1 MTFLMD
7 WIPGFGAALVLT
19 LAGLVLWARLR
30 HRAAKRDAR
39 DQTEHHPF
47 AKDEP
52 QACH

>member
-30 HRAAKRDAR
+30 HRAAKRDSR
-39 DQTEHHPF
+39 DKTELF
-47 AKDEP
+47 GGQSEMKRGRG
-52 QACH
+52 